1 MDPMTV
7 LFIIAAIYIV
17 LYIVGKAIGVNKLSE
32 RGVELGTPLFL
43 MIKTERLN
51 AFLTKMGKKF
61 PKAFFNLGIIVAF
74 GGMAFGFWM
83 FADNLLKFFIQPA
96 TAGGVVPIIPGV
108 TITGWPLYYM
118 VIALAVTL
126 LTHEFAHGLASSRDD
141 IPIKSS
147 GLISFFVLFGAF
159 VEPDEE
165 YFEKEASPRARMR
178 LLAAGSY
185 ANLLWGLVFLLIIA
199 NFTPMMM
206 IAFNPP
212 SGAYIYDVSSGTPAA
227 DATLQIGDVI
237 IGLNDTTIE
246 SWNAVG
252 VYMADAE
259 PGAAL
264 TIHRLNNYSLTVTL
278 AEHEVN
284 ASRGYIGVYGA
295 DYWVPKTGWEWIPG
309 GPMYAFHMQQIL
321 QWCFLI
327 LVSVALFNLLPIPM
341 LDGDKLLSNGLS
353 LFIDD
358 EKKIKMIMWPMRVL
372 SLSIV
377 LLSIGLTLWYGKAIF

>member
-1 MDPMTV
+1 
-7 LFIIAAIYIV
+7 
-17 LYIVGKAIGVNKLSE
+17 
-32 RGVELGTPLFL
+32 
-43 MIKTERLN
+43 
-51 AFLTKMGKKF
+51 
-61 PKAFFNLGIIVAF
+61 
-74 GGMAFGFWM
+74 
-83 FADNLLKFFIQPA
+83 
-96 TAGGVVPIIPGV
+96 
-108 TITGWPLYYM
+108 
-118 VIALAVTL
+118 
-126 LTHEFAHGLASSRDD
+126 
-141 IPIKSS
+141 
-147 GLISFFVLFGAF
+147 
-159 VEPDEE
+159 
-165 YFEKEASPRARMR
+165 MR

-212 SGAYIYDVSSGTPAA
+212 SGAYIYDVPSGTPAA

-278 AEHEVN
+278 AEHEAN